1 VDSNEREPVATV
13 DPIAREI
20 DPERRLRREISIFD
34 PQFVR
39 PSRFDIRF
47 ACLSKYNPEHMNS
60 FNLRDSSLFLSFSLL
75 MAWQRT
81 VLPFPRKEENA
92 LLPALFARTRSR
104 TSAAQ
109 TRGRDWRRRNQ
120 PPSGSGHSGAG
131 PPATSSPHPPPD
143 QLAGGPH
150 SPHTQSARAEASWGV
165 HRVWPI
171 NERLPLDRTPRRSP
185 PHCSWSSSIAAGV
198 PSSCCPCPP
207 AGARRVRWRLR
218 RPWRRRRAPGMA
230 PGR

>member
-81 VLPFPRKEENA
+81 VLPFPGKEENA

-120 PPSGSGHSGAG
+120 PPSGSGHSSAG
-131 PPATSSPHPPPD
+131 PPATSSPHSPPD

-150 SPHTQSARAEASWGV
+150 PVRASRGV
-165 HRVWPI
+165 MA
-171 NERLPLDRTPRRSP
+171 
-185 PHCSWSSSIAAGV
+185 SSS
-198 PSSCCPCPP
+198 
-207 AGARRVRWRLR
+207 RL
-218 RPWRRRRAPGMA
+218 AHQ
-230 PGR
+230 

>member
-1 VDSNEREPVATV
+1 MP
-13 DPIAREI
+13 PY
-20 DPERRLRREISIFD
+20 REISIFD

-39 PSRFDIRF
+39 LSRFDIRF

-81 VLPFPRKEENA
+81 VLPFPGKEENA
-92 LLPALFARTRSR
+92 SLPALFARTRSR

-150 SPHTQSARAEASWGV
+150 SPRTQSARAEASWGV

-185 PHCSWSSSIAAGV
+185 PHCSWSSSIAAGPV
-198 PSSCCPCPP
+198 VLLSMPASRSSES
-207 AGARRVRWRLR
+207 AVAAAAAMEASEGTGDGSRKMATRGVDASSESSASLAQRR
-218 RPWRRRRAPGMA
+218 
-230 PGR
+230 